1 MQDALLSSPQ
11 VPLGVNVLR
20 LAATEDEEGI
30 VKMGRTIV
38 VRYSGSSLS
47 VQSTEPLVT
56 LRTMSFEITLSAQS
70 YLGDSGH
77 DYVSQ
82 MCAAS
87 FNTLTNAIPSDTG
100 VEVFQPF
107 YMSNERFEGLTDE
120 SIYVYS
126 QTWDLVVQD
135 LYKVLAM
142 DPCVKRG
149 NCSFLFPENTIST
162 VGPGEVLFGNEIFS
176 PVIPPS

>member
-70 YLGDSGH
+70 YLGD
-77 DYVSQ
+77 
-82 MCAAS
+82 
-87 FNTLTNAIPSDTG
+87 
-100 VEVFQPF
+100 
-107 YMSNERFEGLTDE
+107 
-120 SIYVYS
+120 
-126 QTWDLVVQD
+126 
-135 LYKVLAM
+135 
-142 DPCVKRG
+142 
-149 NCSFLFPENTIST
+149 
-162 VGPGEVLFGNEIFS
+162 
-176 PVIPPS
+176 